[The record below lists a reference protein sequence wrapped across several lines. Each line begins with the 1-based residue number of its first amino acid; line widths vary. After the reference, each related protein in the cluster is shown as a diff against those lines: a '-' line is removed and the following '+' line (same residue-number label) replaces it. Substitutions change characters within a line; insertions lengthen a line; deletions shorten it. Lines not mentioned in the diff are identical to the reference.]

1 MKNISFFIIIICFLC
16 TACEKQEY
24 ESYKIEAPLN
34 IVRLSLSPNSP
45 VLIADGTAE
54 LKFIVKAFCA
64 VENTRLIQKEVDGEI
79 NLIEKTY
86 RDTIEVSAEQLDSS
100 QIKIYQKDGTPVDW
114 TFKTTDLSEDTLVF
128 LASYQGF
135 ESTPRKV
142 ALRPVP
148 TDVFEPITVPVIFHI
163 VVPRSQANAYA
174 SIHAEDIEKLID
186 RVNRV
191 FKNEIIHAPSS
202 IDSKITFELATHDPK
217 GNELKEKG
225 INRVEVSD
233 ETSINSY
240 IKSYLIWD
248 INHYLNIYI
257 SEFTEDQV
265 NLPAYILNNGSHLEM
280 GDRYIRTVNNISDA
294 KYYSFNEVAIGI
306 TRSTYY
312 SMVQDNKG
320 LEDALG
326 IFYGLFPTYYGIGVG
341 ELDDFCDDTYTAAYS
356 NMSLENWTY
365 QEDGNHLYKNGN
377 EIYYNSYQIMDVYGP
392 AYTITY
398 DQVKRIRTVIEN
410 CPFRMMRK

>member
-1 MKNISFFIIIICFLC
+1 MKNISFFIIIICFLY

-34 IVRLSLSPNSP
+34 LVRLNLSPNSP

-64 VENTRLIQKEVDGEI
+64 VENTRLVQEETDGEI
-79 NLIEKTY
+79 SVVEKTY
-86 RDTIEVSAEQLDSS
+86 RDTVEVSAERLDSS
-100 QIKIYQKDGTPVDW
+100 QIKIYKKDGTLVDW

-128 LASYQGF
+128 QASYQGL

-142 ALRPVP
+142 ALRPAP

-163 VVPRSQANAYA
+163 VVPRSRANAYA
-174 SIHAEDIEKLID
+174 SIYSEDIQKLID

-202 IDSKITFELATHDPK
+202 IDSKITFELVTHDPE

-225 INRVEVSD
+225 IDRVEVSD

-248 INHYLNIYI
+248 TDHYLNIYI
-257 SEFTEDQV
+257 SEFSGDQV

-280 GDRYIRTVNNISDA
+280 GNWYIRTVNNVADA
-294 KYYSFNEVAIGI
+294 KYYSFNEVAIGF
-306 TRSTYY
+306 TKSTYY
-312 SMVQDNKG
+312 SMVQYNHG
-320 LEDALG
+320 LEDFLG
-326 IFYGLFPTYYGIGVG
+326 TFYGLFSTYYGIGAG
-341 ELDDFCDDTYTAAYS
+341 DIDDFCDDTYTAAYS
-356 NMSLENWTY
+356 NMSLEKWTY
-365 QEDGNHLYKNGN
+365 QKDGNTFYKNGN
-377 EIYYNSYQIMDVYGP
+377 EIYYNSYQIMDVYSP

-410 CPFRMMRK
+410 CPLRMMRK